1 MHVYIIIFNS
11 DFVNLDQCI
20 LCYNINELSLTLGTQ
35 TAFVCGGGVETVT
48 TLTLFYI
55 YTHTHNT
62 CPVKAGS
69 GGLPDASWCSECL
82 GVMNRLTPNCTTLKC
97 TSLSLFNDYTRL

>member
-20 LCYNINELSLTLGTQ
+20 ILQNKRTIIKTQ
-35 TAFVCGGGVETVT
+35 HTHCFRVWWKGEETVT
-48 TLTLFYI
+48 TLTLFYM
-55 YTHTHNT
+55 YTHNT

-82 GVMNRLTPNCTTLKC
+82 GVMNRLTPDCTTLKMHVIIAI
-97 TSLSLFNDYTRL
+97 